1 MRQALLSTDAIVGLD
16 KVCKVA
22 SAFDQ
27 ELVSVLAKMI
37 YAVLDLWFN
46 ALTLCF
52 KLKKKISSA

>member
-37 YAVLDLWFN
+37 YAVLDL
-46 ALTLCF
+46 
-52 KLKKKISSA
+52 